1 MSAEQVE
8 RIGIVVVHGV
18 GATEEG
24 WIDGYLVPEL
34 QKWAAYAS
42 VGALARK
49 DKRNDL
55 VFVVET
61 ADRPIAIALG
71 QDDDFAKCC
80 EVAGIAKMFKRE
92 DFDTREERLA
102 RRDELG
108 HYLAWT
114 FSLHG
119 ADIWL
124 KDLREAGVPAIE
136 AFEPYSEVHRVR
148 DPESS
153 DPTRTWRSYTRR
165 WRLGAKDVV
174 ITELFWADLSRIGS
188 TQMSRAAAFVELL
201 LESPSILSRAF
212 LNGSQK
218 GIHALIGWL
227 VVASTWIMRWPIAG
241 INVAVFASSFAM
253 ILLQA
258 FRKETWLSAGVGA
271 GLLIV
276 VVGGV
281 LLFRRHVHRRVGLAD
296 LSLASAL
303 YAAILLVALAA
314 AAQFSP
320 DQIATPAQFLVIGA
334 TFALIAWTMWTLTI
348 VAAILLVLLLVP
360 WRLVRRRRPDD
371 PPLTRAAAAISL
383 SVLLGILW
391 KFVLTLLGVLMISTL
406 VPNLTVADS
415 CSPGTTLATAMADGA
430 SPNCLLAFVRELLI
444 DVGALNGGMIAAVLL
459 ATLVVL
465 AVRQGLKWGFA
476 RKAREGT
483 LRLPRLIAS
492 PLIVAV
498 LFAGTLANAWVFYVH
513 GYENLEIAR
522 NARSWLGPEMLA
534 SGSVGLVVFLGLLRR
549 LIEQLDGVVHIGR
562 DLVDHQYAG
571 EPAKLANWLVP
582 ASQRHATKGGE
593 QKPYPRRLRIQ
604 RRLEAL
610 MDNTIL
616 GQNADRLVLVAH
628 SQGTVIVHDYLAD
641 HDKLTP
647 PQHNADAVLADVGQI
662 DVVTVGSP
670 LTHIYRHYFRD
681 YEVADVIDPA
691 KPPLITRVNSWTNL
705 FRIDDPIG
713 SEVDIVD
720 DVLNI
725 GLGPGGHVD
734 YWNEDAVSAKLWA
747 LIHNLDE
754 VKPAGRMANS
764 RPWAE

>member
-1 MSAEQVE
+1 MNPDKAE

-24 WIDGYLVPEL
+24 WIDGFLVPEL

-42 VGALARK
+42 VGSLARK
-49 DKRNDL
+49 DPKNDL
-55 VFVVET
+55 VFVVAT

-71 QDDDFAKCC
+71 NDDDFAKCC
-80 EVAGIAKMFKRE
+80 EVAGISQMFKHE
-92 DFDTREERLA
+92 DFDTRQERLA

-119 ADIWL
+119 AGVWL

-136 AFEPYSEVHRVR
+136 AFESYSEVHRVR

-174 ITELFWADLSRIGS
+174 ITELFWADLSRVGS
-188 TQMSRAAAFVELL
+188 TQASRAAAFVELL

-212 LNGSQK
+212 MNGSDK
-218 GIHALIGWL
+218 GVHAAVRWLIL
-227 VVASTWIMRWPIAG
+227 ASTWIMRWPIAG
-241 INVAVFASSFAM
+241 ISVAVFATSFAL

-258 FRKETWLSAGVGA
+258 FKREAWLHAGVGA
-271 GLLIV
+271 SLLLV
-276 VVGGV
+276 VAGGI
-281 LLFRRHVHRRVGLAD
+281 LLFRRNVHRRVGLAD

-303 YAAILLVALAA
+303 YSAVLLVALVAA
-314 AAQFSP
+314 THLAPSHV
-320 DQIATPAQFLVIGA
+320 ATPAQFLVSGA
-334 TFALIAWTMWTLTI
+334 ALALIAWTMWTITI
-348 VAAILLVLLLVP
+348 VSAILLILLMVP
-360 WRLVRRRRPDD
+360 WRLVRRRTTAD
-371 PPLTRAAAAISL
+371 PPLTRGAAAISL
-383 SVLLGILW
+383 SVLLGIFW
-391 KFVLTLLGVLMISTL
+391 KFALTLLGVLMIATL
-406 VPNLTVADS
+406 VPGLTVTDA
-415 CSPGTTLATAMADGA
+415 CTPGTTLATAASEGA
-430 SPNCLLAFVRELLI
+430 SPNCMLAFVRELLI
-444 DVGALNGGMIAAVLL
+444 DVGVLNGAMIVAVLL
-459 ATLVVL
+459 AAGLVVAARL
-465 AVRQGLKWGFA
+465 ALKGLCRSRA
-476 RKAREGT
+476 RDGT
-483 LRLPRLIAS
+483 LKLPRLIAS

-498 LFAGTLANAWVFYVH
+498 LFAGTLVNAWIFYVH

-522 NARSWLGPEMLA
+522 SARSWLGPEMLA
-534 SGSVGLVVFLGLLRR
+534 SGSVGLVLFMALLQR

-571 EPAKLANWLVP
+571 EPAKLANLLVP
-582 ASQRHATKGGE
+582 AAERHVSEGGE

-628 SQGTVIVHDYLAD
+628 SQGTVIVHDYLSD

-647 PQHNADAVLADVGQI
+647 PQHNADAVLADVRQI
-662 DVVTVGSP
+662 DVITVGSP
-670 LTHIYRHYFRD
+670 LTHLYRHYFRD
-681 YEVADVIDPA
+681 YEIPEAVDPA
-691 KPPLITRVNSWTNL
+691 KPPLLTRVNSWTNL

-713 SEVDIVD
+713 NEVDIID
-720 DVLNI
+720 GILNI

-734 YWNEDAVSAKLWA
+734 YWKEDAVCAKLWA

-754 VKPAGRMANS
+754 VRPAGSITRS
-764 RPWAE
+764 RPWGE